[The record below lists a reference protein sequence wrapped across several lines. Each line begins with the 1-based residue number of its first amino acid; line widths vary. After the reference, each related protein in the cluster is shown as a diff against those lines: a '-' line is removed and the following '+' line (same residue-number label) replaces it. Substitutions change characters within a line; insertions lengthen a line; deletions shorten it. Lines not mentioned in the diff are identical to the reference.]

1 MRQNLKLNVNNP
13 AIHLVNSV
21 VELTKYRE
29 REIIAES
36 LVKTLIELIRSDGVA
51 LYHFVKNE
59 EPIELSLVTQRK
71 ANGNTAHPADVE
83 EILPA
88 DTSAA
93 ILTCL
98 RERNAVDI
106 TCSEQP
112 SNFQTIY
119 PVMGRNHAPIGCL
132 IVWHAGM
139 TNEQKYL
146 VMGLM
151 RIYENHL
158 SLLEEGQSDK
168 LTGLLNRHTFDNQ
181 IVNVITTPIAKSV
194 NIQLYNGTKRRVP
207 DESFSYWLAILDI
220 DYFKRINDTYG
231 HVFGD
236 EILIL
241 LSRLLKSNFRT
252 DDLLFRYGG
261 EEFVVLL
268 RAPGKDEALV
278 ALNRFRNAVASYD
291 FPRIGRVTISIG
303 FARILNDQVPS
314 VLLAK
319 ADQALYYAKENGRN
333 RVCSYEQLIAKG
345 ELIEQKEDSGEIEL
359 F

>member
-1 MRQNLKLNVNNP
+1 MSNH

-36 LVKTLIELIRSDGVA
+36 LVKTLAELIRSDGVA
-51 LYHFVKNE
+51 LYHFIRKE
-59 EPIELSLVTQRK
+59 EPIELSLVTQIK
-71 ANGNTAHPADVE
+71 PNASVAPSTETE
-83 EILPA
+83 EALPA

-93 ILTCL
+93 IITCL
-98 RERNAVDI
+98 AERNVVDI
-106 TCSEQP
+106 ECPGQASL
-112 SNFQTIY
+112 FQTVC
-119 PVMGRNHAPIGCL
+119 PVLGRNHESFGCL
-132 IVWHAGM
+132 IVWHGGM
-139 TNEQKYL
+139 TNEQKHL
-146 VMGLM
+146 VMGLI
-151 RIYENHL
+151 RVYENHL

-181 IVNVITTPIAKSV
+181 IINIISTPISRST
-194 NIQLYNGTKRRVP
+194 NIRLYNGTKRRVP
-207 DESFSYWLAILDI
+207 DENFSYWMAILDI
-220 DYFKRINDTYG
+220 DYFKRINDNFG

-268 RAPGKDEALV
+268 KAPGEDEALI
-278 ALNRFRNAVASYD
+278 ALNRFRNAVESYD
-291 FPRIGRVTISIG
+291 FPRIGRMTISIG
-303 FARILNDQVPS
+303 FARILNDQIPS
-314 VLLAK
+314 MLLAR
-319 ADQALYYAKENGRN
+319 ADQALYYAKEHGRN
-333 RVCSYEQLIAKG
+333 RVCSYEELIAKG
-345 ELIEQKEDSGEIEL
+345 KLQEQKEDSGEVEL

>member
-1 MRQNLKLNVNNP
+1 MRQNLNVNNP

-51 LYHFVKNE
+51 LYHFIKNE

-71 ANGNTAHPADVE
+71 ADGNPAHPADIE
-83 EILPA
+83 EILSA
-88 DTSAA
+88 DTSTAV
-93 ILTCL
+93 ITCL
-98 RERNAVDI
+98 RVHSPVDVK
-106 TCSEQP
+106 CSEQA
-112 SNFQTIY
+112 SSLQTVY
-119 PVMGRNHAPIGCL
+119 PIMGRHQAPIGCL
-132 IVWHAGM
+132 IVWHSGI
-139 TNEQKYL
+139 TNEQKSL
-146 VMGLM
+146 VMGLI

-181 IVNVITTPIAKSV
+181 IVNIITTPVAKSV
-194 NIQLYNGTKRRVP
+194 NIQLYTGTKRRVP

-241 LSRLLKSNFRT
+241 LSRLIKSNFRA

-268 RAPGKDEALV
+268 RAPGQDEALI
-278 ALNRFRNAVASYD
+278 ALNRFRNAVESYD

-303 FARILNDQVPS
+303 FARILHDQVPS
-314 VLLAK
+314 MLLAK

-333 RVCSYEQLIAKG
+333 MVCSYEQLIAKG
-345 ELIEQKEDSGEIEL
+345 KLQEQKEDSGEIEL